1 MTLETVFGIGVV
13 LGIPIGMALQ
23 IVAPLWRPKRERRW
37 RK

>member
-23 IVAPLWRPKRERRW
+23 IVAPLWTYRRGRRW
-37 RK
+37 GK